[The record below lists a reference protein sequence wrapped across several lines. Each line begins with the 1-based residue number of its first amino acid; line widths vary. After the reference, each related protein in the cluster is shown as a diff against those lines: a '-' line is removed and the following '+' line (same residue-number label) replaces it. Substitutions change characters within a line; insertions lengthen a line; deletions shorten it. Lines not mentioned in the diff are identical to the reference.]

1 MQAWLRKLTSLI
13 AFLTLVSAG
22 ACKQEKSPTDGQSSA
37 RSIGGGP
44 DQAVLAEAIVTL
56 LFIARKQSQD
66 AGECVQDERRLD
78 RRNGEDRTLKQLL
91 CDPLRDKKQSELL
104 QSKTSGLKIVASPPK
119 E

>member
-22 ACKQEKSPTDGQSSA
+22 ACKQEKSPTDGHSPA
-37 RSIGGGP
+37 RSIGGGA
-44 DQAVLAEAIVTL
+44 DQSVLAEAIVIL
-56 LFIARKQSQD
+56 LFIAGKQAQD
-66 AGECVQDERRLD
+66 AGECVQDEQRPD
-78 RRNGEDRTLKQLL
+78 RRNGEDRTLKRLL
-91 CDPLRDKKQSELL
+91 CDPLRDKKQSALL

>member
-22 ACKQEKSPTDGQSSA
+22 ACKQEKSPTDGQSPA
-37 RSIGGGP
+37 RSIGGGA
-44 DQAVLAEAIVTL
+44 DQSVLAEAIIL
-56 LFIARKQSQD
+56 LFIARKQAQD
-66 AGECVQDERRLD
+66 AGECVQDEQRPD

-91 CDPLRDKKQSELL
+91 CDPLRDKKQSALL